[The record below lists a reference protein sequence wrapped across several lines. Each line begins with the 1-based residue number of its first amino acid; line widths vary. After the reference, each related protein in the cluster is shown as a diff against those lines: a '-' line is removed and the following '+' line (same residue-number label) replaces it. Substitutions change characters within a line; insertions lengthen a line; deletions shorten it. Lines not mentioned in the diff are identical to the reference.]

1 MMLDV
6 LVGVV
11 IEGFR
16 VSTKGP
22 DQDQETAQTQ
32 KSVAPAPPLGGTG
45 AKNGSS
51 GAGSDSGGDVDVD
64 WDGGT
69 SSGNSV
75 GGDEDSA
82 NGESQFMWGRGLPF
96 STQGPESLA
105 AETAAPPPEHDKIVK
120 R

>member
-1 MMLDV
+1 MLDV

-22 DQDQETAQTQ
+22 DQQPPAEKLAAT
-32 KSVAPAPPLGGTG
+32 APPVVEGVGG
-45 AKNGSS
+45 KNGSS
-51 GAGSDSGGDVDVD
+51 GAGSDSGGGDLDVD

-75 GGDEDSA
+75 GGGEEDSA
-82 NGESQFMWGRGLPF
+82 KGESLRWLCGVCIG
-96 STQGPESLA
+96 GEGGVYVYY
-105 AETAAPPPEHDKIVK
+105 APPPGSCSQQ
-120 R
+120 